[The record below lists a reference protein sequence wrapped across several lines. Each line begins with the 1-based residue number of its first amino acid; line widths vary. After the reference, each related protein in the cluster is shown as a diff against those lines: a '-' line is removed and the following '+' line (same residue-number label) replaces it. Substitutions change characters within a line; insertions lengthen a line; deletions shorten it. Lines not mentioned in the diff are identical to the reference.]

1 MEDMAIIEQNK
12 IDALISKVDRIYTAL
27 IVNKNQISTEI
38 NGYISEDDASKKLG
52 RSKTWFW
59 RKRTEGLIPFKKM
72 GSKVYYKNEDLFNLI
87 KES

>member
-1 MEDMAIIEQNK
+1 MAIIDQNK
-12 IDALISKVDRIYTAL
+12 IDALISKVDRIYTA
-27 IVNKNQISTEI
+27 IITNKDQTSTVV
-38 NGYISEDDASKKLG
+38 NGYISEEEASKKLG

-59 RKRTEGLIPFKKM
+59 RKRTEGIIPFKKM

>member
-1 MEDMAIIEQNK
+1 MVIIEQHQF
-12 IDALISKVDRIYTAL
+12 DALMSKIDRIYTAM
-27 IVNKNQISTEI
+27 IINKNQNSSEI

-59 RKRTEGLIPFKKM
+59 RNRTNGIIPYKKM
-72 GSKVYYKNEDLFNLI
+72 GSRVYYKKEDLLKMI

>member
-1 MEDMAIIEQNK
+1 MENMAIIDQKK
-12 IDALISKVDRIYTAL
+12 IDALISKVDSIYTA
-27 IVNKNQISTEI
+27 IITNKEQTSSEV
-38 NGYISEDDASKKLG
+38 NGYISEEEASKKLG

-59 RKRTEGLIPFKKM
+59 RKRNEGIIPFKKM

>member
-1 MEDMAIIEQNK
+1 MENMTIIEQNK
-12 IDALISKVDRIYTAL
+12 IDALISKVDSIYTA
-27 IVNKNQISTEI
+27 IITNKEQTSSEV
-38 NGYISEDDASKKLG
+38 NGYISEEDASKKLG

-59 RKRTEGLIPFKKM
+59 RKRTEGMIPFKKM

>member
-1 MEDMAIIEQNK
+1 MENMAIIEQHK
-12 IDALISKVDRIYTAL
+12 MDALISKIDRIYTAM
-27 IVNKNQISTEI
+27 IVNENQNSSEI

-59 RKRTEGLIPFKKM
+59 RKRTEGAIPFKKM
-72 GSKVYYKNEDLFNLI
+72 GSKVFYKNEDLFKMI